1 MTFFQEEE
9 SESSF
14 SFNEVNTSD
23 DDSEGKL
30 PYSREY
36 KTTFIIR
43 RPRIHGAQF
52 KIAKFSKY
60 CRSTN
65 TEVTETCNTAMEWKF
80 CGFSGDNF
88 FYL

>member
-30 PYSREY
+30 YSAVIN
-36 KTTFIIR
+36 TFKDYIL
-43 RPRIHGAQF
+43 GTLLLQ
-52 KIAKFSKY
+52 
-60 CRSTN
+60 
-65 TEVTETCNTAMEWKF
+65 
-80 CGFSGDNF
+80 NF
-88 FYL
+88 VRKLIKLIL

>member
-30 PYSREY
+30 YSDRDQH
-36 KTTFIIR
+36 F
-43 RPRIHGAQF
+43 
-52 KIAKFSKY
+52 
-60 CRSTN
+60 
-65 TEVTETCNTAMEWKF
+65 
-80 CGFSGDNF
+80 
-88 FYL
+88 